1 MHDDIFPIL
10 GTQWA
15 WVICGEVSTST
26 LNALF
31 RCLEVLPDACPAI
44 NIQLIATQASSLSL
58 DQHFAKPWL
67 TFNFD
72 LHLID
77 LERCDSCWL
86 IAERECRLSFLET
99 HAVRDL
105 INQQSQV
112 LLLGDARRW
121 WFGSGLDQQH
131 QIAITDEER
140 ERWSTASFRPQVV
153 SKPLWRDRQVLSI
166 ADHTEFQR
174 LLGKQTRL
182 DIGQGE
188 PAPCVATDTL
198 PDDLVHAITLMKENI
213 EEPLSC
219 EEIAQHLAIS
229 RRQLER
235 RFKQALDEQ
244 PSKYY
249 VSLRLEHGR
258 SLLRSSNHSIVQ
270 IALMCGFS
278 SGAHFS
284 SAYRACFHRTPSD
297 ERKLNL
303 PM

>member
-1 MHDDIFPIL
+1 
-10 GTQWA
+10 
-15 WVICGEVSTST
+15 
-26 LNALF
+26 
-31 RCLEVLPDACPAI
+31 
-44 NIQLIATQASSLSL
+44 
-58 DQHFAKPWL
+58 
-67 TFNFD
+67 
-72 LHLID
+72 
-77 LERCDSCWL
+77 
-86 IAERECRLSFLET
+86 
-99 HAVRDL
+99 
-105 INQQSQV
+105 
-112 LLLGDARRW
+112 
-121 WFGSGLDQQH
+121 
-131 QIAITDEER
+131 
-140 ERWSTASFRPQVV
+140 
-153 SKPLWRDRQVLSI
+153 
-166 ADHTEFQR
+166 
-174 LLGKQTRL
+174 
-182 DIGQGE
+182 
-188 PAPCVATDTL
+188 
-198 PDDLVHAITLMKENI
+198 MKENI